1 MKSFSLVSALPI
13 QAPINL
19 NNRGLALVNDA
30 SGKPLTGTSFVA
42 QIWYGASASSLT
54 KSFAPSPFRASTT
67 VYPGIW
73 NPAAT
78 GGPGNIGILEGF
90 PPGSTVTLQVA
101 VWDSSISGL
110 NASQAL
116 LRRPG
121 TGLSKPFTYTI
132 PVDPSAIPG
141 GMENMLSFS
150 LLPGT
155 VLPNNP
161 PFANPQ
167 AVNVIEDG
175 SVSITLTGFDPEG
188 APLTYQIKK
197 SPVNGNV
204 SYNLGIATYLP
215 QKGFEGTDSFTFIAN
230 DGVNLSQEAT
240 VSITVR
246 PKPEFAQ
253 PLWITPNTVSTSY
266 AGTQIT
272 LIAEVKGFSVND
284 VVDFS
289 IIEDDPI
296 SDDSVVSIQGRVFEY
311 QSKTYALA
319 SWVTQWISDGLDGNP
334 EFYFTASGRGLTSA
348 KSSLISIIPT
358 DTDDTLSS
366 ANVLGNITFSTET
379 KNVIE
384 LPDDVDLYRITA
396 SVGQTI
402 TFDVDRT
409 SGLFTPMLRIFNSN
423 GLEITNNVGQIAPLE
438 ISTNEAFISYN
449 FSTSGVYYIGVSGTG
464 NTKYDPLTGK
474 GDLPGS
480 YGSYRLTISSGF
492 ASHITRQDSNLEYLV
507 DICREDNKG
516 QPIDPTKNTWLIIHG
531 WNSSR
536 SEPKIKKLVDAVIAT
551 RPEDQVISLD
561 WSSMAETGYF
571 NIFDIIFTADVKSA
585 VRAAA
590 KGISPTG
597 KWAAAILKHY
607 GFRAEKI
614 NIIGHSFGCYVADQ
628 VADNYQPEKLRSIV
642 ALDPAANAVPEVF
655 NPVSEVSF
663 LANFIWSWVFH
674 SSDLGNDFVPSFAS
688 ESFVVRTGINLI
700 SAHSVVVDFFSDV
713 LLRTSSYVASL
724 FNLNRLTSAYF
735 GPWVLNQFYSPFFSD
750 KKYLAYEAIIGAPNG
765 IADSIEYR
773 INAPVIFIDYP
784 SDNGVVRDRH
794 IIAQGRVSD
803 IDRGNSGISSVIVNG
818 AIATGGK
825 SSDSQTAFWSNSV
838 TLKLGTNTIQVI
850 ATDGSTINPGKATNS
865 VVVTYQPESIEL
877 SPQVVDE
884 VSLVALNLA
893 ADDKTLSDR
902 ALTHALKSGPPGL
915 SVSASGQ
922 LNWVPTESQGPS
934 TNLVEVSVTDGF
946 IGTTKRLV
954 VVVRE
959 VNAPPS
965 LGLLP
970 DVTIAPEIAWSV
982 SAVGTDGDLPKQSL
996 VYALKVSPVGMTI
1009 APNSGEIRWTP
1020 TRAQGARMHP
1030 VTVTVSD
1037 SAGSLV
1043 EQSFRVMV
1051 SGIAQPPTLVISSA
1065 NPDGSIS
1072 IQIRADQ
1079 GSLVDLEKTGDLN
1092 TWVLAQSVKGQGIDN
1107 PVQLVLPTDPQT
1119 QALFLRLRVR

>member
-1 MKSFSLVSALPI
+1 MITRFASLLLWWLLITPTFGQGQINLNNRGLAQVYDTTGKPLTGTSFVAQIWYGSSANSLTRSFLPAPFRASTTSFPGTWNPAAAGGPGAIATLEGFAPGSTVTLQVAVWDSAISGAGSAQAFSRLPGTGLSEVFTFKVPTDPLALAGLENMKPFSLVSALPI

-67 VYPGIW
+67 TFPGTW
-73 NPAAT
+73 NPSAA
-78 GGPGNIGILEGF
+78 GGPGNLGTLEGF

-101 VWDSSISGL
+101 VWDSAISGL
-110 NASQAL
+110 NAAQAL
-116 LRRPG
+116 LQRPG

-132 PVDPSAIPG
+132 PLDPFAIPG

-150 LLPGT
+150 LLPET

-161 PFANPQ
+161 PLANPQ

-175 SVSITLTGFDPEG
+175 SIFITLTGFDAEG
-188 APLTYQIKK
+188 APLTHQIKK
-197 SPVNGNV
+197 QPVNGDV
-204 SYNLGIATYLP
+204 YYNSGIALYLP
-215 QKGFEGTDSFTFIAN
+215 RKGFEGSDSFTFTAN
-230 DGVNLSQEAT
+230 DGVNISEEAT
-240 VSITVR
+240 VSISVL
-246 PKPEFAQ
+246 PKPEILQ
-253 PLWITPNTVSTSY
+253 SLWITPNTASTCYS
-266 AGTQIT
+266 GTQVT
-272 LIAEVKGFSVND
+272 LIAEVKGFNID
-284 VVDFS
+284 DTITFN
-289 IIEDDPI
+289 IIEDDEL
-296 SDDSVVSIQGRVFEY
+296 SDDPVTTIGAKIVEY
-311 QSKTYALA
+311 NSRFYA
-319 SWVTQWISDGLDGNP
+319 SNTWTTQLVSDGFDGYP

-348 KSSLISIIPT
+348 RSSLLSIIPA

-366 ANVLGNITFSTET
+366 ATVLGNITFSMVT
-379 KNVIE
+379 NNSIE

-409 SGLFTPMLRIFNSN
+409 SALFTPMLRIFNSN

-449 FSTSGVYYIGVSGTG
+449 FPTSGVYYIGVSGSG

-773 INAPVIFIDYP
+773 INAPVIVTGHFK
-784 SDNGVVRDRH
+784 RDH
-794 IIAQGRVSD
+794 PGS
-803 IDRGNSGISSVIVNG
+803 
-818 AIATGGK
+818 
-825 SSDSQTAFWSNSV
+825 
-838 TLKLGTNTIQVI
+838 KLGGQNH
-850 ATDGSTINPGKATNS
+850 P
-865 VVVTYQPESIEL
+865 PL
-877 SPQVVDE
+877 SARG
-884 VSLVALNLA
+884 LVAIM
-893 ADDKTLSDR
+893 
-902 ALTHALKSGPPGL
+902 G
-915 SVSASGQ
+915 
-922 LNWVPTESQGPS
+922 
-934 TNLVEVSVTDGF
+934 
-946 IGTTKRLV
+946 
-954 VVVRE
+954 
-959 VNAPPS
+959 
-965 LGLLP
+965 
-970 DVTIAPEIAWSV
+970 
-982 SAVGTDGDLPKQSL
+982 
-996 VYALKVSPVGMTI
+996 
-1009 APNSGEIRWTP
+1009 
-1020 TRAQGARMHP
+1020 
-1030 VTVTVSD
+1030 
-1037 SAGSLV
+1037 
-1043 EQSFRVMV
+1043 
-1051 SGIAQPPTLVISSA
+1051 
-1065 NPDGSIS
+1065 
-1072 IQIRADQ
+1072 
-1079 GSLVDLEKTGDLN
+1079 
-1092 TWVLAQSVKGQGIDN
+1092 
-1107 PVQLVLPTDPQT
+1107 
-1119 QALFLRLRVR
+1119 